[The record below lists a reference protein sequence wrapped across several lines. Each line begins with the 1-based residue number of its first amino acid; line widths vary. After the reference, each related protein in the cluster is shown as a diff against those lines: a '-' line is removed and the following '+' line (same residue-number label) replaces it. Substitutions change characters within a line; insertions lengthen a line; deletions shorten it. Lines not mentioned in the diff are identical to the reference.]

1 MRRAGFSL
9 AALLLFQMWLAGG
22 VSAANYRITELV
34 LPEDTAVYSGPIGG
48 INNAGVV
55 AGTIHNLKTNN
66 YQTFRWQNGVM
77 TLLPLLP
84 GSNSGNAFAINNLGQ
99 IVGHSGQLG
108 GAYQACR
115 WQNDLPTGL
124 GTLGGP
130 RSSAMGLNDLG
141 LVVGRSQIANGDYH
155 AFRWQN
161 GAWTDLG
168 GFPGG
173 WDSSAWSINSGGRI
187 VGQAIKNLAAP
198 PEENWMPR
206 ACVWENDN
214 ITDLGTLGGEA
225 SEARGINNAGQVVGT
240 AWTGEDTR
248 HAFLWQGGV
257 MTDLGALGGDHS
269 YARAINNSGQIVGNA
284 QVASGLKCACLWEKG
299 DIIDLNTRIPG
310 NSGITLEE
318 AYALND
324 KGQIL
329 CFGWDINKPGYP
341 YGLYLLTPASTV
353 PAASLLLLFD

>member
-1 MRRAGFSL
+1 
-9 AALLLFQMWLAGG
+9 
-22 VSAANYRITELV
+22 
-34 LPEDTAVYSGPIGG
+34 
-48 INNAGVV
+48 
-55 AGTIHNLKTNN
+55 
-66 YQTFRWQNGVM
+66 
-77 TLLPLLP
+77 
-84 GSNSGNAFAINNLGQ
+84 
-99 IVGHSGQLG
+99 
-108 GAYQACR
+108 
-115 WQNDLPTGL
+115 
-124 GTLGGP
+124 
-130 RSSAMGLNDLG
+130 
-141 LVVGRSQIANGDYH
+141 
-155 AFRWQN
+155 
-161 GAWTDLG
+161 
-168 GFPGG
+168 
-173 WDSSAWSINSGGRI
+173 
-187 VGQAIKNLAAP
+187 
-198 PEENWMPR
+198 
-206 ACVWENDN
+206 NDN